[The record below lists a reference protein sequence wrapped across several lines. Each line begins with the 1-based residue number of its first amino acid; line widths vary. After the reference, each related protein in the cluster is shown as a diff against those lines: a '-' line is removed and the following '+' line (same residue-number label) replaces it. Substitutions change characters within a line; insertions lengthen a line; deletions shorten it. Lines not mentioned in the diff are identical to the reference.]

1 MTDRELVLQLL
12 ATMGEHARR
21 ARVAAVTSRSTFA
34 RITDEGWGVPASHS
48 DAFSMLPGHRVIDVA
63 LADDLRRIV
72 GVRNRIA
79 HLYGT
84 VDVERLWAELPRD

>member
-1 MTDRELVLQLL
+1 
-12 ATMGEHARR
+12 
-21 ARVAAVTSRSTFA
+21 
-34 RITDEGWGVPASHS
+34 
-48 DAFSMLPGHRVIDVA
+48 MLPGHRVIDVA

-79 HLYGT
+79 HPYGT

>member
-1 MTDRELVLQLL
+1 
-12 ATMGEHARR
+12 
-21 ARVAAVTSRSTFA
+21 
-34 RITDEGWGVPASHS
+34 
-48 DAFSMLPGHRVIDVA
+48 MLSGHRVIDVG

-84 VDVERLWAELPRD
+84 VGVERLWASCPRASTLSIASQQQSPRF